1 MRPRALDAH
10 GVSTHVYRQR
20 TWPPPQ
26 QGYNHFLTKFLD
38 QNSAFPEPQF
48 LVQRGEEAAG

>member
-10 GVSTHVYRQR
+10 GVGTHVYRQR